1 MINNTILDDGYK
13 INHTPEDITG
23 TTDTYPHS
31 KDFTYETF
39 IELIDFDKEREKD
52 LATNKGFIV
61 ESTKSIKKDIKAQNG
76 IFSPKFG
83 QTLQDVNPF
92 IDRYKCECGH
102 LRGRI
107 NSGMICPECHKR
119 CRYVDDDFS
128 YFGWMVLNDP
138 YMIIHPAFY
147 KKIESFLGKGGSVQG
162 IARTKLDNIIDIAD
176 KEDVEKFYKVQKNV
190 KEEPFFGIGMLEF
203 HERFDEIIEFYL
215 NKSKSNQNKVAYYN
229 DIQDHRDMVFT
240 HSIPV
245 FSTLLRP
252 VDIRDGT
259 MSYEPTNALYTM
271 MNKLVGVINKTKT
284 AMQRSPKIKN
294 KQLFNLQKKF
304 MSLYDELSTI
314 LSGKKGDFRCLLG
327 GRCNFTSR
335 CVIVQDASLRI
346 DEVTLP
352 ITALIIALEQRIKN
366 ILHRFYN
373 IQPAD
378 AHTEW
383 YNAVLEPNDKIK
395 GIVQSIIDDCKM
407 KGMRGLPVIINR
419 NPTIAYGSIL
429 AMYCV
434 GFTDSFS
441 MGVPLQPLPLMCAD
455 FDGDV
460 LNILI
465 PINET
470 FIKLIWSKFNPRN
483 VMYISRNDGYFNP
496 SVSMQRDTLIN
507 ANTFARLGTES
518 YTKDEMDH
526 YDSLMKLSSGN

>member
-1 MINNTILDDGYK
+1 MDTILDDGYR
-13 INHTPEDITG
+13 INHMTDDISKMN
-23 TTDTYPHS
+23 DSYPHS
-31 KDFTYETF
+31 EDFEFETS
-39 IELIDFDKEREKD
+39 IELIDFDKECQHD
-52 LATNKGFIV
+52 IAINNGFIV
-61 ESTKSIKKDIKAQNG
+61 EQTKSIKKDIKAQNG

-107 NSGMICPECHKR
+107 NSGMVCPECHKR

-128 YFGWMVLNDP
+128 YFGWMVLNKP

-147 KKIESFLGKGGSVQG
+147 KKIESFFGKGGVVQG
-162 IARTKLDNIIDIAD
+162 ISRTKLDNIIDVAD
-176 KEDVEKFYKVQKNV
+176 PEDAEKFYKVQKNV

-203 HERFDEIIEFYL
+203 IERFDEIAEFYY
-215 NKSKSNQNKVAYYN
+215 NKGKSNSNKVAYYE
-229 DIQDHRDMVFT
+229 DIQAHRDMIFT

-252 VDIRDGT
+252 IDIRDGT

-271 MNKLVGVINKTKT
+271 MNKLVGSINRTKT

-327 GRCNFTSR
+327 GRCNITSR
-335 CVIVQDASLRI
+335 NVIVQDSSLRI

-352 ITALIIALEQRIKN
+352 ITALIIMLEQRIKN

-378 AHTEW
+378 AHREW

-395 GIVQSIIDDCKM
+395 GIVKSIIDDYKT
-407 KGMRGLPVIINR
+407 KGMRGIPVIINR

-429 AMYCV
+429 SMYCV
-434 GFTDSFS
+434 RYNDSFA
-441 MGVPLQPLPLMCAD
+441 MGIPLQPLPLMAAD

-460 LNILI
+460 LNILL
-465 PINET
+465 PINKT
-470 FIKLIWSKFNPRN
+470 FIKLAWAKFNPRN
-483 VMYISRNDGYFNP
+483 AMYISRNDGYFNS

-507 ANTFARLGTES
+507 SNTFVRLGTES
-518 YTKDEMDH
+518 YTQEELNR
-526 YDSLMKLSSGN
+526 YDALMKLASNS